1 MGRDPE
7 LVDVVFSH
15 RSVSRLHARIKQS
28 EGRFWLY
35 DEGSATGTYLNYVR
49 VGLMPQP
56 LQDRDE
62 VHVGQVHLRFF
73 SD

>member
-1 MGRDPE
+1 
-7 LVDVVFSH
+7 
-15 RSVSRLHARIKQS
+15 SRLHARIKQS